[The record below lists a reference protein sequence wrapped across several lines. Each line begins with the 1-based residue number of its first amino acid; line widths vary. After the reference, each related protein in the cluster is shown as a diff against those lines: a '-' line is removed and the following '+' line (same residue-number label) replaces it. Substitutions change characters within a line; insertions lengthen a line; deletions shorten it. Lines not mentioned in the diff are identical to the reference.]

1 VDVVELPPDH
11 SFGDGKRLLSAL
23 RQIPTYV
30 ARAGD
35 ARAVYERCRTDDR
48 TRARSTQHFLRHFPL
63 RALHADIIHFEF
75 LSLGAMYPLAR
86 DVLGIPVVVSCR
98 GNDVHT
104 LELRS
109 REDQRA
115 AIDCI
120 ERADAVHCVSDEMAS
135 SVRRLSGRSVGLHV
149 NRPAVDVERIAA
161 RTAWSGGPVRLL
173 STGRLVWKKGFD
185 YLLTAL
191 STLARRGVEFEAR
204 IVGEGE
210 LFNVLRFSIEDLG
223 LRDRV
228 RLEGA
233 MTSQQ
238 VLEQLQRTDVFVL
251 PSVEEGISNAVLE
264 AMATGVPIVT
274 TNAGGMAEAI
284 TDGNEGFVVPVR
296 DVEMLADRIEKLVR
310 DPHLRASM
318 GAIARQRAEREFSI
332 ARQVKGFEDIY
343 EAVLGEWNKQA
354 C

>member
-1 VDVVELPPDH
+1 
-11 SFGDGKRLLSAL
+11 
-23 RQIPTYV
+23 
-30 ARAGD
+30 
-35 ARAVYERCRTDDR
+35 
-48 TRARSTQHFLRHFPL
+48 
-63 RALHADIIHFEF
+63 
-75 LSLGAMYPLAR
+75 
-86 DVLGIPVVVSCR
+86 
-98 GNDVHT
+98 
-104 LELRS
+104 
-109 REDQRA
+109 
-115 AIDCI
+115 
-120 ERADAVHCVSDEMAS
+120 
-135 SVRRLSGRSVGLHV
+135 
-149 NRPAVDVERIAA
+149 
-161 RTAWSGGPVRLL
+161 LL